1 MVLGSRIYLYGVS
14 RQKFLADACW
24 VQHELCHIR
33 QFKEHGFLI
42 FLLKYLWETFKH
54 GYHNNRFEVE
64 AREAEKVVTGSET
77 KPIPLH
83 PH

>member
-77 KPIPLH
+77 KPIPPHLH
-83 PH
+83 